1 MRISDWSSDV
11 CSSDLEATVSVTC
24 SALSGQAAT
33 CTRLTRRRS
42 VRMTPGPSAPRW
54 TTRASLW
61 PRSGDMAS
69 SKLTDSLGAEEVGR
83 PHIDGDVDVHQ
94 GVGGEQVLAEA
105 FGAVP
110 QQAEGSLLAHGRAL
124 EGPELG

>member
-42 VRMTPGPSAPRW
+42 VRMTPGSSAPRW
-54 TTRASLW
+54 TTRAPLW

-69 SKLTDSLGAEEVGR
+69 SKLTDSLGGEEVGR
-83 PHIDGDVDVHQ
+83 HHPDGDVDVLQ
-94 GVGGEQVLAEA
+94 GVGGEQVLAD
-105 FGAVP
+105 AVGGVLH
-110 QQAEGSLLAHGRAL
+110 QAGGGLVRRGRA
-124 EGPELG
+124 GGGRG

>member
-42 VRMTPGPSAPRW
+42 VRMPPGSSAPRW

-69 SKLTDSLGAEEVGR
+69 SKLTDSPGGEEVG
-83 PHIDGDVDVHQ
+83 PHHLDDAVDALQV
-94 GVGGEQVLAEA
+94 VGG
-105 FGAVP
+105 GARQSDV
-110 QQAEGSLLAHGRAL
+110 
-124 EGPELG
+124 